1 MEISSERRTSTA
13 EDRLRETRKRPPG
26 PQDLAS
32 DQLTPIKEDTMDQP
46 DAVRS
51 HNKEAWNAEV
61 ERGNRWTV
69 PVDHQA
75 IEAARR
81 GRLEVLLTDS
91 RTVPAAWFPDLD
103 GADVLCLAS
112 GGGQQGPLL
121 AAAGANVTVL
131 DNSPRQLARDR
142 LVAEREALPLRTLEG
157 DMRNLSEF
165 ADGEFDLV
173 FHPVSNLF
181 VPEVRPVWTEAFRVL
196 RKGGTLLAGFVN
208 PAYYV
213 FDLDLADS
221 TGELQV
227 EHQLP
232 YADPRSLSEER
243 LRRQI
248 EGGEPLEFG
257 HTLED
262 QIGGQIAAGFVI
274 SGFYEDRH
282 RDDPIAAYM
291 PTLIAT
297 RATKP

>member
-1 MEISSERRTSTA
+1 
-13 EDRLRETRKRPPG
+13 
-26 PQDLAS
+26 
-32 DQLTPIKEDTMDQP
+32 MDQP

-51 HNKEAWNAEV
+51 HNREAWDAEV

-81 GRLEVLLTDS
+81 GRLEVLLTDC
-91 RTVPAAWFPDLD
+91 RAVPAAWFPDLD
-103 GADVLCLAS
+103 GADVLCLGS

-131 DNSPRQLARDR
+131 DNSPGQLAQDR

-157 DMRNLSEF
+157 DMRNLSEL

-196 RKGGTLLAGFVN
+196 RKGGTLLAGFLN

-213 FDLDLADS
+213 FDLELADS
-221 TGELQV
+221 TGELRV
-227 EHQLP
+227 EYQLP
-232 YADPRSLSEER
+232 YADPTSLSEDR

-282 RDDPIAAYM
+282 REDPIAAYM